1 MKRLIYQVYVGNRTR
16 LYDHCTKSVKEYAE
30 KNNSIRISYHEKV
43 CAERMKTLFK
53 AIDEM
58 RKDIKDLR
66 ADMNKGKGAVAFFI
80 VLGGLIATVLGFFK
94 WNG

>member
-1 MKRLIYQVYVGNRTR
+1 MPRKKANQEVLNERIRL
-16 LYDHCTKSVKEYAE
+16 
-30 KNNSIRISYHEKV
+30 RISSHEKV

-58 RKDIKDLR
+58 SKDIKDLR
-66 ADMNKGKGAVAFFI
+66 ADMNKGKGAVAFLVI
-80 VLGGLIATVLGFFK
+80 LGGFIATIVGFFK

>member
-1 MKRLIYQVYVGNRTR
+1 MSK
-16 LYDHCTKSVKEYAE
+16 TKSKKSSASVKKIKEYAE

-58 RKDIKDLR
+58 RLDIKNLHS
-66 ADMNKGKGAVAFFI
+66 DMNKGKGVISFVI
-80 VLGGLIATVLGFFK
+80 ILGGLLGAVIGFFK
-94 WNG
+94 LNG

>member
-1 MKRLIYQVYVGNRTR
+1 MVAKRKSKRL
-16 LYDHCTKSVKEYAE
+16 SVSAKEIKEYAE
-30 KNNSIRISYHEKV
+30 KNNSVRISYHEKV

-66 ADMNKGKGAVAFFI
+66 GDMNKGKGAVAFLVI
-80 VLGGLIATVLGFFK
+80 LGGFIATIIGFFK
-94 WNG
+94 FNG

>member
-1 MKRLIYQVYVGNRTR
+1 MPKKKTLTAKELTSQMTGMRLS
-16 LYDHCTKSVKEYAE
+16 K
-30 KNNSIRISYHEKV
+30 HEAI

-66 ADMNKGKGAVAFFI
+66 QDMNKGKGAVSVLIFLAGI
-80 VLGGLIATVLGFFK
+80 VAAIVGIFK

>member
-1 MKRLIYQVYVGNRTR
+1 MAAKRKSKRLSASAKEI
-16 LYDHCTKSVKEYAE
+16 KEYAE

-58 RKDIKDLR
+58 RKDIKELR
-66 ADMNKGKGAVAFFI
+66 ADMNKGKGAVAFLVI
-80 VLGGLIATVLGFFK
+80 LGGFIATIIGFFR

>member
-1 MKRLIYQVYVGNRTR
+1 MVAKRKSKRL
-16 LYDHCTKSVKEYAE
+16 SVSAKEIKEYAE

-66 ADMNKGKGAVAFFI
+66 ADMNKGKGAVAFLVI
-80 VLGGLIATVLGFFK
+80 LGGFIATIIGFFK
-94 WNG
+94 FNG

>member
-1 MKRLIYQVYVGNRTR
+1 MRKTVKR
-16 LYDHCTKSVKEYAE
+16 KSLKSAIED
-30 KNNSIRISYHEKV
+30 NNSIRISYHEKV

-66 ADMNKGKGAVAFFI
+66 ADVNKGKGGVRI
-80 VLGGLIATVLGFFK
+80 LLLIAGLVGSILGFLK
-94 WNG
+94 WNN

>member
-1 MKRLIYQVYVGNRTR
+1 MAAKR
-16 LYDHCTKSVKEYAE
+16 KSKRSSASAEISEYAA

-58 RKDIKDLR
+58 RKDIKELR
-66 ADMNKGKGAVAFFI
+66 ADMNKGKGAVAFLVI
-80 VLGGLIATVLGFFK
+80 LGGFIATIIGFFK